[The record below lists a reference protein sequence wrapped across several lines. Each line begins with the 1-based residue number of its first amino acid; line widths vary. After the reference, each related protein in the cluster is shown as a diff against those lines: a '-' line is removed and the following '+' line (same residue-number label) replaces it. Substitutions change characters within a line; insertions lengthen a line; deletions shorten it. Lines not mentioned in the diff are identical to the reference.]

1 MINKRKE
8 KRKGGERKTN
18 MRRMSE
24 NQNRGVSGETVV
36 QMEGNEER
44 DAVIQG
50 VVL

>member
-8 KRKGGERKTN
+8 KRRGGESKTN

-24 NQNRGVSGETVV
+24 NKNRVSGETVV
-36 QMEGNEER
+36 QMEGNEES

>member
-24 NQNRGVSGETVV
+24 NQNRVSGETVV

-44 DAVIQG
+44 DAVTQG